1 MARPIK
7 QGLEYFPVDVNFF
20 EDIKVRRIKKHCGI
34 QSIPILIGIL
44 CSIYR
49 DEGYYVGINEDLTFL
64 IAEQFGVSE
73 GAVEDTVRKAV
84 SVEFFDPEMFHK
96 YNILTSRGI
105 QNRYFK
111 AVSDCNR
118 KSVKVTGDF
127 LLVEVSSAINV
138 INSPINSIN
147 YPDNPQSKEKESKEK
162 KRKEE
167 KHIATDKPSRGEL
180 FSWLDTLEISSELRL
195 RVEAFIEMRKKIKKP
210 LTLKALQ
217 LVMVRLSELSI
228 LEEDQIK
235 ILENSIVGGW
245 PSVYPLKENSG
256 QKSQGQKKDEE
267 LNDVLRRF
275 VQKGE

>member
-1 MARPIK
+1 MSS
-7 QGLEYFPVDVNFF
+7 YFPHYEQSRNDDKLF
-20 EDIKVRRIKKHCGI
+20 KVRRRFGV
-34 QSIPILIGIL
+34 
-44 CSIYR
+44 
-49 DEGYYVGINEDLTFL
+49 EGYGVYFMLLEKALESKNYKLERDYDF
-64 IAEQFGVSE
+64 FGFEFRVDSKVVKSI
-73 GAVEDTVRKAV
+73 VEDFGLFEFDDDGKQFYSKRFLEHMNYKDDVSRKRSEAGRKGGEKKAEN
-84 SVEFFDPEMFHK
+84 SDLEANAKQTDSKSIANAKQMPSIKTETK
-96 YNILTSRGI
+96 TKTETKNI
-105 QNRYFK
+105 
-111 AVSDCNR
+111 
-118 KSVKVTGDF
+118 
-127 LLVEVSSAINV
+127 
-138 INSPINSIN
+138 
-147 YPDNPQSKEKESKEK
+147 KEKEKEK
-162 KRKEE
+162 QEKE
-167 KHIATDKPSRGEL
+167 KATDKPSRGEL

-245 PSVYPLKENSG
+245 QSVYPLKENSG